1 MDEIWDGW
9 AWNVI
14 CVAFLVECGV
24 HFWLLCHYM
33 EGSVNVDGNLGGWVF
48 HWKGVEG
55 GGWF

>member
-24 HFWLLCHYM
+24 HFWMLRSDM
-33 EGSVNVDGNLGGWVF
+33 EGSVNVKGNLGVLVF
-48 HWKGVEG
+48 DWKGG
-55 GGWF
+55 